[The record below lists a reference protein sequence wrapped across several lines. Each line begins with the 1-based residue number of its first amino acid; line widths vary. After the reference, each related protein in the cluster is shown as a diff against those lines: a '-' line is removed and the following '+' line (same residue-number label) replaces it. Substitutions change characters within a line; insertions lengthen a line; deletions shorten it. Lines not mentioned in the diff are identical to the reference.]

1 MRCPAF
7 RRGRRVD
14 AEVRRV
20 RSETRFRRA
29 LNFCLPT
36 PSRAHWRAHPPSI
49 LKGAAMG
56 WLYMQ
61 SLGGHAGPRE
71 YLDAQFTFENA
82 EGRSKVLRS
91 TLLGDTYYAAVEQQR
106 RDGGESAVFAF
117 VCLTDYNPRDAEGFV
132 FGYKDM
138 TEHMGPCESDCPED
152 ILDLLTPTDRPYA
165 IVWRARCRANAAA
178 RRSQATQKSASSS

>member
-1 MRCPAF
+1 
-7 RRGRRVD
+7 
-14 AEVRRV
+14 
-20 RSETRFRRA
+20 
-29 LNFCLPT
+29 
-36 PSRAHWRAHPPSI
+36 
-49 LKGAAMG
+49 MG

-61 SLGGHAGPRE
+61 SVGDHAGPRD

-82 EGRSKVLRS
+82 EGRSKVLCS

-106 RDGGESAVFAF
+106 SDGGESAVFAL
-117 VCLTDYNPRDAEGFV
+117 VCLIDYNPRDAEGFV

-165 IVWRARCRANAAA
+165 IAWRARCRANAAA
-178 RRSQATQKSASSS
+178 RRIQGSQKSASSA